1 MQLERILSGIAP
13 LAERP
18 PIAQWTP
25 ELSGDMDLVIQRDG
39 QWVHEGTAFS
49 RHELVQLFARI
60 LRREADGH
68 HYLVTPV
75 EKWRIRV
82 EDCAFVVVEA
92 SHSNHVWTLATN
104 VGEQVTLGA
113 EHRLAVTSTPLG
125 EEVPEVNL
133 VHGVAARIGR
143 NVFYQLVEQGEI
155 RHQPDGSWL
164 GLESDGHWQP
174 LGRVDEGRVD
184 EGQE

>member
-18 PIAQWTP
+18 PIAQWAP

-49 RHELVQLFARI
+49 RYELVQLFARI
-60 LRREADGH
+60 LRREADGD

-82 EDCAFVVVEA
+82 EDCAFLVVAAEFKGGA
-92 SHSNHVWTLATN
+92 WILTTN

-113 EHRLAVTSTPLG
+113 EHQLSVTPTPAG
-125 EEVPEVNL
+125 EWVPEVDL
-133 VHGVAARIGR
+133 PHGVAARLGR
-143 NVFYQLVEQGEI
+143 NVFYQLAEQGEV
-155 RHQPDGSWL
+155 RHQPDGNWL

-174 LGRVDEGRVD
+174 LGRVDEG
-184 EGQE
+184 QECS

>member
-18 PIAQWTP
+18 PIEQWTP
-25 ELSGDMDLVIQRDG
+25 ELSGDMDLLIARDG
-39 QWVHEGTAFS
+39 QWIHEGTAIT
-49 RHELVQLFARI
+49 RHQLVQLFARI

-82 EDCAFVVVEA
+82 EDCAFLVVAA
-92 SHSNHVWTLATN
+92 SLEEDGWMLTTN

-113 EHRLAVTSTPLG
+113 QHRLVVTPTPAG
-125 EEVPEVNL
+125 ERIPQL
-133 VHGVAARIGR
+133 DLAHGVAARLGR
-143 NVFYQLVEQGEI
+143 NVFYQLVEQGQ
-155 RHQPDGSWL
+155 RRQLSDGTWL
-164 GLESDGHWQP
+164 GLESGGYWQP
-174 LGRVDEGRVD
+174 LGNIEAG
-184 EGQE
+184 E

>member
-1 MQLERILSGIAP
+1 MQLERILGGIAP

-18 PIAQWTP
+18 PIGQWTP
-25 ELSGDMDLVIQRDG
+25 ELSGDMDLLIARDG
-39 QWVHEGTAFS
+39 QWIHEGTAIT

-75 EKWRIRV
+75 EKWRISV

-92 SHSNHVWTLATN
+92 SFDEGIWTLTTN
-104 VGEQVTLGA
+104 VGEQVALG
-113 EHRLAVTSTPLG
+113 EQHRLVVTATPTG
-125 EEVPEVNL
+125 ERIPQLDL
-133 VHGVAARIGR
+133 VHGVAARLGR
-143 NVFYQLVEQGEI
+143 NVFYQLVEQGES
-155 RHQPDGSWL
+155 RQLSDGTWL

-174 LGRVDEGRVD
+174 LGNVEADE
-184 EGQE
+184 